1 MQRASVDESGE
12 SNKQSSTCVAFS
24 ENSAKFTPL
33 PSHVAPRGAGLPG
46 QIVWWLIILLAESVE
61 REAKEWN
68 GDIPARRT

>member
-1 MQRASVDESGE
+1 
-12 SNKQSSTCVAFS
+12 
-24 ENSAKFTPL
+24 
-33 PSHVAPRGAGLPG
+33 LPG